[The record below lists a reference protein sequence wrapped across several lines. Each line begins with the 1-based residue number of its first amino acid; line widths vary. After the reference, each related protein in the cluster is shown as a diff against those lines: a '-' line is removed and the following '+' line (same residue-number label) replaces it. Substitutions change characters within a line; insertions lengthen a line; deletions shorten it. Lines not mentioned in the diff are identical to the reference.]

1 MSAIKS
7 WFQTKLVSPAKS
19 LTGSQI
25 GLASGVGFWG
35 GVFPIP
41 ALSTFATVFL
51 SSVLM
56 ASAFNPAMITI
67 AIAINVIV
75 TPVQLGLMPVFMDL
89 ASMVTN
95 LPGCSVS
102 DLLFSIR
109 NEPISNTIKTFGSCM
124 FWAVVAWA
132 VLAPVVIFT
141 SRLVGAFL
149 SSLHKRRE

>member
-7 WFQTKLVSPAKS
+7 WVQNKLVFPAKS

-41 ALSTFATVFL
+41 ALSTFATLFL

-56 ASAFNPAMITI
+56 ASAFNPAMTTI
-67 AIAINVIV
+67 AIAINLVV
-75 TPVQLGLMPVFMDL
+75 TPIQIGLMPVFMDL
-89 ASMVTN
+89 PSMVAP
-95 LPGCSVS
+95 LPSCSVS
-102 DLLFSIR
+102 DLLYSIR

-124 FWAVVAWA
+124 FWAVVSWI
-132 VLAPVVIFT
+132 VLAPLVIFM
-141 SRLVGAFL
+141 SRLIGAFL
-149 SSLHKRRE
+149 SSLHKRHE